1 MDKIWKEIKVTLD
14 SLQTVD
20 IDLVN
25 YYLNEAGAVGNEI
38 KYAQGYLENHPNLF
52 GEIPEELPE
61 DYLNHPVEVIGYY
74 ESEIDLEKL
83 EEQLKTVGTSDFK
96 IEVADLE
103 TENWHE
109 NWRQYY
115 KPERI
120 SRFLSIV
127 PEWQDNY
134 EAAPFEQVIF
144 MDPGVAFGTGNH
156 PTTRLSA
163 QALEMVMQGGETVLD
178 VGTGTGILSFIASVF
193 GAKEVLGMDFD
204 PQAVN
209 AAISNLNA
217 QKNHEMISHLID
229 AQKIRFIENDLLKG
243 IDQTA
248 DVIVANIL
256 PHILVNLFSDAHK
269 LLNDNG
275 YLILGG
281 ILNEKAS
288 FIEEAIETHNF
299 EIYQKTQMREWV
311 NYIVVKGD
319 MD

>member
-1 MDKIWKEIKVTLD
+1 MV
-14 SLQTVD
+14 
-20 IDLVN
+20 
-25 YYLNEAGAVGNEI
+25 
-38 KYAQGYLENHPNLF
+38 
-52 GEIPEELPE
+52 
-61 DYLNHPVEVIGYY
+61 GYY

-83 EEQLKTVGTSDFK
+83 EEQLKTVGTVDFK

-109 NWRQYY
+109 NWMQYY

-163 QALEMVMQGGETVLD
+163 QALEMVMQGGETVFD

-204 PQAVN
+204 P
-209 AAISNLNA
+209 
-217 QKNHEMISHLID
+217 
-229 AQKIRFIENDLLKG
+229 
-243 IDQTA
+243 
-248 DVIVANIL
+248 
-256 PHILVNLFSDAHK
+256 
-269 LLNDNG
+269 
-275 YLILGG
+275 
-281 ILNEKAS
+281 AS
-288 FIEEAIETHNF
+288 SQCCH
-299 EIYQKTQMREWV
+299 
-311 NYIVVKGD
+311 
-319 MD
+319 